1 MIVTFNLPI
10 KVISEANCRD
20 HWAKKMK
27 RVKTQRSTAFWMC
40 PKFSVPCIVTLTRI
54 GKRTLDSDNLAGA
67 FKGVRD
73 GIADRIGID
82 DGSPLIEW
90 RYAQEKGEY
99 GVRVELCPAE

>member
-1 MIVTFNLPI
+1 MTFTLPI

-27 RVKTQRSTAFWMC
+27 RVRMHRKTAHALCPAFE
-40 PKFSVPCIVTLTRI
+40 VPCIVTLTRI

-67 FKGVRD
+67 FKACRD
-73 GIADRIGID
+73 GIADKLKVD

-90 RYAQEKGEY
+90 RYAQEKGDY